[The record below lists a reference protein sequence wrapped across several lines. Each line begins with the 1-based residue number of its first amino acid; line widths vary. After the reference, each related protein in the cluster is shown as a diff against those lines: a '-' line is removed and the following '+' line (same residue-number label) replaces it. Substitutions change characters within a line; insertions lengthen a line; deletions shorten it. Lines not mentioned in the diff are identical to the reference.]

1 MSYGLILICI
11 LDVHKQA
18 GVSMFNYE
26 VALNYWEVFLLIVV
40 RIASFVYTAPFFN
53 MANTPQRTKL
63 GLTFFISVIIFTL
76 IPERTVEYN
85 SIIEYATMVVKESV
99 VGLLLG
105 FSCNICVH
113 TITFA
118 GHVMDT
124 NIGLSMASMY
134 DPTLKE
140 QTSISGTLY
149 YYTTFLML
157 MISGLHHFLISAIVD
172 TYTIIP
178 VNGMG
183 VNMSLYTS
191 MLTLVADYF
200 IIGFRIA
207 LPIFVSVMVVNCVL
221 GILTKVASQLNM
233 FAVGIQIK
241 IIVGFIVMYLTISLL
256 PHVANFIYQNMR
268 AAMKL
273 IAGGL
278 T

>member
-18 GVSMFNYE
+18 GVGMLNYE

-76 IPERTVEYN
+76 IPERAVEYE
-85 SIIEYATMVVKESV
+85 SVMEYAIIVVKESI

-105 FSCNICVH
+105 FSCNICIY

-118 GHVMDT
+118 GHIMDT
-124 NIGLSMASMY
+124 SMGLSMASMY

-140 QTSISGTLY
+140 QTGISGTLY
-149 YYTTFLML
+149 YYFTLLLLMV
-157 MISGLHHFLISAIVD
+157 SGLHRFLISAIID
-172 TYTIIP
+172 TYTVVP
-178 VNGMG
+178 LNGMG
-183 VNMSLYTS
+183 VNMSLYNS

-207 LPIFVSVMVVNCVL
+207 LPVFVAIMLVDCVL

-241 IIVGFIVMYLTISLL
+241 IIVGFYIMYLTISLL
-256 PHVANFIYQNMR
+256 PEVSNFIYQNMKS
-268 AAMKL
+268 AIKL

-278 T
+278 K

>member
-1 MSYGLILICI
+1 MSYGLILICT

-18 GVSMFNYE
+18 GVGMLNYE

-63 GLTFFISVIIFTL
+63 GLTFFVSVIIFTL
-76 IPERTVEYN
+76 IPERTVEYE
-85 SIIEYATMVVKESV
+85 SVMKYAIIVVKESI

-105 FSCNICVH
+105 FSCNICIY

-118 GHVMDT
+118 GHIMDT
-124 NIGLSMASMY
+124 SMGLSMASMY

-140 QTSISGTLY
+140 QTGISGTFY
-149 YYTTFLML
+149 YYFTLLLLMA
-157 MISGLHHFLISAIVD
+157 SGLHRFLISAIID
-172 TYTIIP
+172 TYTVVP
-178 VNGMG
+178 LNGMG
-183 VNMSLYTS
+183 VNTSLYNS
-191 MLTLVADYF
+191 MLTLIADYF

-207 LPIFVSVMVVNCVL
+207 LPVFVAIMLVDCVL

-241 IIVGFIVMYLTISLL
+241 IIVGFYIMYLTISLL
-256 PHVANFIYQNMR
+256 PEVSNFIYQNMKS
-268 AAMKL
+268 AIKL

-278 T
+278 K